1 MPLTNQ
7 KKYKKAN
14 TFFAVVVLAI
24 LIGLYFYFCIEN
36 TSWLS
41 DLVKQ
46 FSGDPSRV
54 KFYGTLVKWVFGIA
68 LFIANFFLLGKIP
81 KRIQV
86 LITFAELFVLLG
98 LFMATFQLSLPF
110 ILSKVGYMITQGAFT
125 TLYVSAISIFIAFCI
140 ALVTA
145 IARLSSNGVAV
156 GLATFYTSLFRGLP
170 LLIQIFILYLGLP
183 QLGFVI
189 NPIPA
194 GITALSL
201 CYGAYMSEV
210 FRAGI
215 QSIPKG
221 QWEASKALGLHKR
234 KIMRLVILP
243 QALKIIIPPAGNHF
257 IAMLKDSSLVSVV
270 GVWELT
276 YVSSTLGNREFRNM
290 EMLVTAAAI
299 YWIMSITLE
308 IIQSR
313 IERKYNPATR

>member
-1 MPLTNQ
+1 VPLTNRR
-7 KKYKKAN
+7 KYR
-14 TFFAVVVLAI
+14 TSTTLAVLIVLPI
-24 LIGLYFYFCIEN
+24 LISSYYYFCFVN
-36 TSWLS
+36 NFWLTELFFRS
-41 DLVKQ
+41 
-46 FSGDPSRV
+46 PSTQERGR
-54 KFYGTLVKWVFGIA
+54 FYASLFKWVLGIA
-68 LFIANFFLLGKIP
+68 LFFINYISLGKIQ
-81 KRIQV
+81 KRLQII
-86 LITFAELFVLLG
+86 ITSLELFLLLA

-110 ILSKVGYMITQGAFT
+110 IAAKVGYLITQGAFT
-125 TLYVSAISIFIAFCI
+125 TLYVSAISIVLAFCI

-156 GLATFYTSLFRGLP
+156 GIATFYTSFFRGIP
-170 LLIQIFILYLGLP
+170 LLIQIFILYMGLP

-215 QSIPKG
+215 QSIPHG
-221 QWEASKALGLHKR
+221 QWEASRALGLHKS

-243 QALKIIIPPAGNHF
+243 QALKIIIPPTGNHF

-276 YVSSTLGNREFRNM
+276 YVASTVGNREFRNM
-290 EMLVTAAAI
+290 EMLITAAAI
-299 YWIMSITLE
+299 YWIMSILLE
-308 IIQSR
+308 IIQGR
-313 IERKYNPATR
+313 IERSYSPAAR

>member
-7 KKYKKAN
+7 KKYRRS
-14 TFFAVVVLAI
+14 TTVYI
-24 LIGLYFYFCIEN
+24 LIVLTVLIGSYYHFFVERDVWISGLLKNFSIIEVQ
-36 TSWLS
+36 SQSLIS
-41 DLVKQ
+41 
-46 FSGDPSRV
+46 
-54 KFYGTLVKWVFGIA
+54 LVKWILGIA
-68 LFIANFFLLGKIP
+68 LFIINYVLLGKIQ
-81 KRIQV
+81 KRLQII
-86 LITFAELFVLLG
+86 ITSVELFVLLG

-110 ILSKVGYMITQGAFT
+110 ILAKVGYLITQGAFT
-125 TLYVSAISIFIAFCI
+125 TLYVSAISIFFAFCI
-140 ALVTA
+140 ALVAA

-156 GLATFYTSLFRGLP
+156 GIATFYTSFFRGIP
-170 LLIQIFILYLGLP
+170 LLIQIFILYMGLP

-215 QSIPKG
+215 QSIPHG
-221 QWEASKALGLHKR
+221 QWEASRALGLHKS

-243 QALKIIIPPAGNHF
+243 QALKIIIPPTGNHF

-276 YVSSTLGNREFRNM
+276 YVASTVGNRDFRNM
-290 EMLVTAAAI
+290 EMLITAAAI
-299 YWIMSITLE
+299 YWVMSIGLE
-308 IIQSR
+308 VIQGR
-313 IERKYNPATR
+313 IERSYHSAAR

>member
-1 MPLTNQ
+1 MPLTNRR
-7 KKYKKAN
+7 KYR
-14 TFFAVVVLAI
+14 TSTTLGVLIVLPI
-24 LIGLYFYFCIEN
+24 LISLYYYFCFVN
-36 TSWLS
+36 NAWLTELFARS
-41 DLVKQ
+41 PATRER
-46 FSGDPSRV
+46 GT
-54 KFYGTLVKWVFGIA
+54 FYASLFKWVLGIA
-68 LFIANFFLLGKIP
+68 LFFINYISLGKIQ
-81 KRIQV
+81 KRLQII
-86 LITFAELFVLLG
+86 ITSLELFLLLA

-110 ILSKVGYMITQGAFT
+110 IAAKVGYLITQGAFT
-125 TLYVSAISIFIAFCI
+125 TLYVSAISIVLAFCI

-156 GLATFYTSLFRGLP
+156 GIATFYTSFFRGIP
-170 LLIQIFILYLGLP
+170 LLIQIFILYMGLP

-215 QSIPKG
+215 QSIPHG
-221 QWEASKALGLHKR
+221 QWEASRALGLHKS

-243 QALKIIIPPAGNHF
+243 QALKIIIPPTGNHF

-276 YVSSTLGNREFRNM
+276 YVASTVGNREFRNM
-290 EMLVTAAAI
+290 EMLITAAAI
-299 YWIMSITLE
+299 YWIMSIVLE
-308 IIQSR
+308 IIQGR
-313 IERKYNPATR
+313 IERSYSPAAR

>member
-7 KKYKKAN
+7 KKYKKS
-14 TFFAVVVLAI
+14 TIFYTLVVLAA
-24 LIGLYFYFCIEN
+24 LIGLYYCFCVED
-36 TSWLS
+36 TLWLTE
-41 DLVKQ
+41 LWKNA
-46 FSGDPSRV
+46 GAPPGRI
-54 KFYGTLVKWVFGIA
+54 KLYGTLTKWVLGVV
-68 LFIANFFLLGKIP
+68 LFAANWILLGKIP
-81 KRIQV
+81 KQWQIV
-86 LITFAELFVLLG
+86 ITIIELFVLLA
-98 LFMATFQLSLPF
+98 LFMATFELSLTF
-110 ILSKVGYMITQGAFT
+110 ILSKVGYLITQGAFT
-125 TLYVSAISIFIAFCI
+125 TLYVSAISILIAFCL

-145 IARLSSNGVAV
+145 IARLSSNGMAV
-156 GLATFYTSLFRGLP
+156 GIATFYTSLFRGLP
-170 LLIQIFILYLGLP
+170 LLIQIFILYMGLP
-183 QLGFVI
+183 QLGFII

-243 QALKIIIPPAGNHF
+243 QALKIIIPPTGNHF

-276 YVSSTLGNREFRNM
+276 YVSSTLGNRDFRNM
-290 EMLVTAAAI
+290 EMLITAAAI
-299 YWIMSITLE
+299 YWIMSMTLE

-313 IERKYNPATR
+313 IERKYSAATH